1 MTTDRKLTIAAR
13 TAVVAAVASFAY
25 IVVNSQPTHFDDAYM
40 FIRYANNLLA
50 GHGHAW
56 NPGGPAVFGSTSL
69 LHVGVVTCLRGC
81 LPGVSDATILLIAGT
96 IPAAL
101 GMALTVFICARFS
114 RHPRFT
120 GNWVLWAA
128 LVLPVLVLQETM
140 KYHLRSGMD
149 TMLSLCCNA
158 LLILATLRLVR
169 RPGTPAMA
177 IVVAAS
183 YLSFLARPDNGIFAV
198 LFPVLCLGLMCTGPR
213 WRRIVVFVAG
223 ITAVLCL
230 DFLVKWAVFGAGL
243 PLAFYAK
250 QHGVYQGYMGLALWN
265 PVVYLR
271 TFAGVA
277 MPFLCVLLVCATRR
291 TLPVIVAFLLPVA
304 ITFGYYF
311 SINQIMGYEVRFY
324 YPALPF
330 VVVAAALALDDRF
343 HALPSN
349 GLMPRGELLLRLI
362 VAALVLLFGRQATYT
377 MAQVYE
383 DRFLQAVPVETLGL
397 YTTDASTPLSLQ
409 GDVMEQLAGLAAD
422 APSGTIIALSEH
434 GQVGAAAPHVELI
447 DMVGLHD
454 AAFVREGPW
463 SEALFERRPDV
474 IWFPHRHYT
483 SLVAELLS
491 SAELWAH
498 YDVYPEAFDYGLA
511 IRRDGQHAKRLQSLF
526 RQRWHVLYGP
536 VDPGPYRARQRDLL
550 TPP

>member
-1 MTTDRKLTIAAR
+1 MTTDRQLSIAAR
-13 TAVVAAVASFAY
+13 IAAIAAVASFAY

-69 LHVGVVTCLRGC
+69 LHVGVVTCLKGC
-81 LPGVSDATILLIAGT
+81 LPGASDATILLVAGA
-96 IPAAL
+96 IPATL
-101 GMALTVFICARFS
+101 GMALMVFICSRFS
-114 RHPRFT
+114 RHPSFA

-128 LVLPVLVLQETM
+128 LLLPVLILQETM

-158 LLILATLRLVR
+158 VLILATLRLVR
-169 RPGTPAMA
+169 RPGAAATAL
-177 IVVAAS
+177 VVAAS

-198 LFPVLCLGLMCTGPR
+198 LFPVLCLGLMTTGPR
-213 WRRIVVFVAG
+213 WRRIAVFVAG

-250 QHGVYQGYMGLALWN
+250 QHGVYRGYMGLALWN

-304 ITFGYYF
+304 LTFGYYF
-311 SINQIMGYEVRFY
+311 SINQIMGYEARFY

-330 VVVAAALALDDRF
+330 VVVAAALTLDDRF
-343 HALPSN
+343 RASSPGS
-349 GLMPRGELLLRLI
+349 LMPRGELLLRLI
-362 VAALVLLFGRQATYT
+362 VAGLVLLFGRQATYT

-383 DRFLQAVPVETLGL
+383 DRFLQATAVDTLGL
-397 YTTDASTPLSLQ
+397 YTTESHEPLVLQ

-422 APSGTIIALSEH
+422 APPGVVIALSEY

-454 AAFVREGPW
+454 AAFVREGSW
-463 SEALFERRPDV
+463 SKALFDRRPDV

-483 SLVAELLS
+483 GLVAELLS
-491 SAELWAH
+491 SDELWAH

-511 IRRDGQHAKRLQSLF
+511 IRRDGVYAERLQSLF
-526 RQRWHVLYGP
+526 TDRWHALYGP
-536 VDPGPYRARQRDLL
+536 VDPAAYRARVNR
-550 TPP
+550 